1 MPGKFVSNRDET
13 IPLFRSPWLERLS
26 HVHPATPAIVFL
38 PVAAFFFWLCLQ
50 DCSWL
55 LAGSLVVSGVLIWT
69 LTEYVMHRWVFHYQ
83 PTSVLGR
90 KIHHLTHGIH
100 HDYPRDS
107 TRLVMPP
114 AVSLPL
120 ALVFWFLFRGLIGMR
135 YEGVFAGFLIGYVL
149 YDTIHYATHHWRMD
163 SRLGRFL
170 KEYHLKHHYQD
181 DDRSYGVSSP
191 LWDYVFGTTNRN
203 PAEGG

>member
-13 IPLFRSPWLERLS
+13 VPLFNTPWLERLS

-38 PVAAFFFWLCLQ
+38 PAAAVFFWLCLS

-55 LAGSLVVSGVLIWT
+55 LAGSLVLSGILIWT
-69 LTEYVMHRWVFHYQ
+69 LTEYVLHRWVFHYQ
-83 PTSVLGR
+83 PTSALGR
-90 KIHHLTHGIH
+90 KIHFLTHGVH

-120 ALVFWFLFRGLIGMR
+120 AALFWFVFSGLFGAR
-135 YEGVFAGFLIGYVL
+135 YEGVFAGFLVGYVL

-170 KEYHLKHHYQD
+170 KEYHLRHHYQD
-181 DDRSYGVSSP
+181 DDLSYGVSSP
-191 LWDYVFGTTNRN
+191 LWDYVFRTTART
-203 PAEGG
+203 PVREG